1 MAVLKITQNLINRGL
16 RCPVDKRKSEVA
28 DADCRGLYALLTAT
42 NQTWFYRFKN
52 ADGRTQ
58 HMKIGAVSEV
68 PLADARRQAN
78 ALRVQVAA
86 GNTMKASREKTQAK
100 ELTFTEFFEQRYYP
114 YVVPRKRSHKRDR
127 QLAVRV
133 IRAMGDKK
141 LSEISRLML
150 SNFHRSLLEVDKLA
164 PSHCD
169 GHIRFIKHA
178 LQLACDWSML
188 EFNPAS
194 RFPLF
199 NVDNRSNDF
208 LSDAE
213 LKRFVQTVQ
222 ASSNRVIANLILF
235 MLATGMRL
243 QAAMSIKRCDLDM
256 ENRTISIPAR
266 SSKSRRLQMIPMS
279 DVAEQAIRSQDANR
293 GDSEFVWVNP
303 RTGDRYKNINKAFH
317 VLRTRA
323 RLPTFKIHG
332 LRRAFASNLANQSV
346 PINLIQELLTHASP
360 VTTALYIRVKPSNLL
375 EASLK
380 ASSVLRSAMS
390 GTVAL

>member
-52 ADGRTQ
+52 ADGKTQ
-58 HMKIGAVSEV
+58 HKKIGAVSEV

-86 GNTMKASREKTQAK
+86 GNTIKASREQAQAK
-100 ELTFTEFFEQRYYP
+100 ELTFSQFFERHYYP
-114 YVVPRKRSHKRDR
+114 FVVPRKRSHKRDR
-127 QLAVRV
+127 QLAIRV
-133 IRAMGDKK
+133 IRAVGDKR

-150 SNFHRSLLEVDKLA
+150 SNMHRSLLEEDKLA

-169 GHIRFIKHA
+169 AHIRFIKHA
-178 LQLACDWSML
+178 LQLAVDWSML
-188 EFNPAS
+188 EKNPAS
-194 RFPLF
+194 RFPMF

-243 QAAMSIKRCDLDM
+243 TEAMSIKYSDLDF
-256 ENRTISIPAR
+256 ENHTINISAQT
-266 SSKSRRLQMIPMS
+266 SKSRRLKTIPMS
-279 DVAEQAIRSQDANR
+279 DVAEQAINSQSANR

-303 RTGDRYKNINKAFH
+303 RTGDRYKNINRAFNL
-317 VLRTRA
+317 LRQSA
-323 RLPTFKIHG
+323 RLPTFKKHG
-332 LRRAFASNLANQSV
+332 LRRAFATNLANQSV
-346 PINLIQELLTHASP
+346 PVNVIQELLTHASP
-360 VTTALYIRVKPSNLL
+360 VTTALYIRLKPSTLL
-375 EASLK
+375 AASQK